1 MDHRKKL
8 KEYIDETGGV
18 TAAAPVIGCAKITL
32 WKVLSGRGGIGKEI
46 AEKLESA
53 SAGKLKYG
61 DILRI
66 KPTIKQPPAK
76 DKPRK
81 ARARG
86 RK

>member
-1 MDHRKKL
+1 MDYRKKL
-8 KEYIDETGGV
+8 ENYIKHVGGV
-18 TAAAPVIGCAKITL
+18 TVAATGIGCAKITL
-32 WKVLSGRGGIGKEI
+32 WSVLSGRRGVGKDV

-61 DILRI
+61 DMLRI